1 MSAPGGAAPVHAW
14 GAAVPAARRAWLHSP
29 GALVTGLLAALLLGV
44 AVSIDFPRAE
54 FGWKGDESTYYM
66 LTYSLVRDGD
76 FAYERKDLVRVWE
89 EYHAPEGVFL
99 KRGRTVRIELTRTF
113 PYLRWVKAPDPNHQ
127 RLYFGKAFIYPLFA
141 APFVAAFGTNGFLV
155 FHALL
160 LAGCCWLGYVWL
172 VGRGSRPPA
181 AAAFAALFLLGSV
194 VPVYFVWL
202 TPEIFNF
209 ALVFA
214 AAFLWSYKAVAPAGG
229 GWLRSG
235 TSDVMAAALVGI
247 ATFSKPTHAIVVG
260 PIVLV
265 AVARRQWA
273 RAAAVVL
280 AFLLTAGGLFAANAA
295 ISGEFNYQGG
305 ERKTFYSATGFP
317 FANERERFETIGPL
331 HGRTEVQ
338 ADILVNPITGAVFR
352 HNLVYFLLGRHS
364 GLIPYFFPGVVV
376 LALFLA
382 RRRHRRPW
390 QWLVA
395 GTLALGA
402 AALLFIT
409 PYTWAGGG
417 GPVGNRYFLSFY
429 PLFLVLAP
437 PLATTRPAITAFAVG
452 ALFVGKLLVN
462 PFWYSFQPGEHV
474 KRGPI
479 RLFPIELTM
488 LNDLPVAAKPERSR
502 VRLARGLMG
511 YFPDD
516 GAYTPEGESFWL
528 RGKARADVILRAPLE
543 PVGPNRWRP
552 TQIERLRVTVRNGI
566 RSNEVSI
573 DTGHEARRLRL
584 EPGAEATVTL
594 GMPAGVPYKPYE
606 TPVSYVYTV
615 TFRTT
620 AGFVPFLETPPSSD
634 NRFLG
639 AMVTIV
645 PELR

>member
-1 MSAPGGAAPVHAW
+1 MNGALPAPAW
-14 GAAVPAARRAWLHSP
+14 RPAAAARAAWLRSP
-29 GALVTGLLAALLLGV
+29 GALAAGLLGALLLGV
-44 AVSIDFPRAE
+44 AVSVDFPRAS

-76 FAYERKDLVRVWE
+76 FTYERKDLVRVWE

-99 KRGRTVRIELTRTF
+99 KRGRTVRIELADTF
-113 PYLRWVKAPDPNHQ
+113 PYVRWVKSPDPNHQ
-127 RLYFGKAFIYPLFA
+127 RLYFGKAFVYPLFA

-160 LAGCCWLGYVWL
+160 LAGCCWLAYVWL
-172 VGRGSRPPA
+172 VGRGSAPPA
-181 AAAFAALFLLGSV
+181 AAAFAAIFLLGSV

-214 AAFLWSYKAVAPAGG
+214 AAFLWSYKEVAPPGR

-235 TSDVMAAALVGI
+235 ASDVLAAALVGI
-247 ATFSKPTHAIVVG
+247 ATFSKPTHAIVAA
-260 PIVLV
+260 PIVLL
-265 AVARRQWA
+265 AAARRQWG
-273 RAAAVVL
+273 RAFAASL
-280 AFLLTAGGLFAANAA
+280 AFLLFAGGLFAANAA

-317 FANERERFETIGPL
+317 FANEREQFETIARPHERSDL
-331 HGRTEVQ
+331 ETE
-338 ADILVNPITGAVFR
+338 ILVNPVTGTVFR
-352 HNLVYFLLGRHS
+352 HNLLYFLLGRHS
-364 GLIPYFFPGVVV
+364 GLLPYFFPGVVA
-376 LALFLA
+376 LALFA
-382 RRRHRRPW
+382 VAGRRRRPW
-390 QWLVA
+390 QWLVVA
-395 GTLALGA
+395 ALGLGA
-402 AALLFIT
+402 AAFLFIT

-417 GPVGNRYFLSFY
+417 GPVGNRYYLSFY
-429 PLFLVLAP
+429 PLFLLLVP
-437 PLATTRPAITAFAVG
+437 PLATLRPALVAFGIGV
-452 ALFVGKLLVN
+452 LFVGKLLLN

-502 VRLARGLMG
+502 VRLARGMMG

-543 PVGPNRWRP
+543 PAGPNRWRP
-552 TQIERLRVTVRNGI
+552 TQIERIVVTVRNGI
-566 RSNEVSI
+566 RANEVTI
-573 DTGHEARRLRL
+573 DTGREERRLRL
-584 EPGAEATVTL
+584 EPGAEARVTMA
-594 GMPAGVPYKPYE
+594 MPAGVPYKPYE
-606 TPVSYVYTV
+606 TPVSYVYAV